1 MLALC
6 QELFYTLLRIQP
18 RGPHNSPMR
27 EVQLLFP
34 FYRRR
39 DICMVRLRNGLKVIQ
54 LIKGWSEISFQ
65 KLGAYQ
71 ACHSAYGKMV
81 ILEKCLL

>member
-1 MLALC
+1 MC
-6 QELFYTLLRIQP
+6 QVLFSVSRIQP
-18 RGPHNSPMR
+18 RGPHNSPMW

-34 FYRRR
+34 FYRCR
-39 DICMVRLRNGLKVIQ
+39 DIRTVRICNRLKVIQ

-65 KLGAYQ
+65 KLSAYQ

-81 ILEKCLL
+81 ILEKRLL